1 MAITPSTSFEQVG
14 TGVPAVVKTQNK
26 FVNSAEGAT
35 RTLLASES
43 GMTCLF
49 DRAAGI
55 VYTLPAT
62 ANNGTYFDFLT
73 TVSITSNAAKVI
85 TGLSTQFMLGGVI
98 FGSATLAEGG
108 GLFAAN
114 GTTIVAISSNGSTT
128 GGLIGSSYRLTK
140 HSDTIWGISGICAG
154 SGVTITP
161 FATS

>member
-1 MAITPSTSFEQVG
+1 MTITPSTSFEQVG
-14 TGVPAVVKTQNK
+14 TGVPAVIKTQNK

-85 TGLSTQFMLGGVI
+85 K
-98 FGSATLAEGG
+98 
-108 GLFAAN
+108 
-114 GTTIVAISSNGSTT
+114 
-128 GGLIGSSYRLTK
+128 IGRA
-140 HSDTIWGISGICAG
+140 H
-154 SGVTITP
+154 V
-161 FATS
+161 